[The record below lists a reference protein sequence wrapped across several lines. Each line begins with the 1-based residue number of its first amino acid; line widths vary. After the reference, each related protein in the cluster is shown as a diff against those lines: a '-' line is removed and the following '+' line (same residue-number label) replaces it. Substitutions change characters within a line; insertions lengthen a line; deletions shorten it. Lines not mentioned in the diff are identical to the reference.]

1 MSTLFVNNLNTA
13 SGSTITV
20 PTGKVLTAPGHV
32 IQTTDVS
39 SNGVGTVPSSRTET
53 SSTSF
58 VPSTLFGKITPKFS
72 SSKITVRFAS
82 SINTNTN
89 STNSMV
95 YTIYRSIGG
104 GSFSNLRNTTTHYG
118 IGQIRSLQ
126 SRTQAP
132 FYAEIVDS
140 PNTTSEVIYRVYVRS
155 HEGITAEIP
164 STTEEHYECII
175 QEIAQ

>member
-1 MSTLFVNNLNTA
+1 MSTLSVDTIQGKTTA
-13 SGSTITV
+13 GTV
-20 PTGKVLTAPGHV
+20 AMPAGMV

-53 SSTSF
+53 ASTTF
-58 VPSTLFGKITPKFS
+58 VATNLFGKITPKFS
-72 SSKITVRFAS
+72 NSKVTVRFAS

-89 STNSMV
+89 STNSLV

-118 IGQIRSLQ
+118 IGQVRSAQ
-126 SRTQAP
+126 SRTQTP
-132 FYAEIVDS
+132 FYAEIIDS
-140 PNTTSEVIYRVYVRS
+140 PSTTSEVIYKVYVRS